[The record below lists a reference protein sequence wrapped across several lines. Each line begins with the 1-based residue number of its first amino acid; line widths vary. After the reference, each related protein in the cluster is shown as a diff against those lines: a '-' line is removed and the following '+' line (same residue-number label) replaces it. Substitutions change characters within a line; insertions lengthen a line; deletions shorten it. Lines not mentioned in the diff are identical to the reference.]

1 MLASER
7 FEKIVEIVNQKG
19 FISTKELSVTMQVTE
34 TTIRRDC
41 EELPLRLPHRFELQL
56 RHRTWPVLLH
66 SYESLDREPGLQ
78 ELGPSVR
85 RGQAIAIGH
94 DEPLVTLQPPRWCG
108 GCPFPVLYFPS

>member
-41 EELPLRLPHRFELQL
+41 EELEKQGLLLRVHGGAKS
-56 RHRTWPVLLH
+56 VLL
-66 SYESLDREPGLQ
+66 
-78 ELGPSVR
+78 
-85 RGQAIAIGH
+85 
-94 DEPLVTLQPPRWCG
+94 
-108 GCPFPVLYFPS
+108 